1 MKLYIVPGSPNC
13 RKVQAVV
20 HELSVPVEA
29 VLVDFA
35 AGAHKR
41 RDYLAINPNGLVP
54 SLVDGD
60 LRLWESNAIMQYL
73 ADAHGATSLF
83 PRDLRRRIDVV
94 RWQCWELS
102 HFGRA
107 LGAVLFERLFKPL
120 MGQQPDEAIAQ
131 RALEQF
137 QPCAALLDAH
147 LRGREF
153 VAGDT
158 VTLADY
164 SLGCQLPLAAL
175 GRVDLAPYP
184 ELRAWLARLH
194 EREAWRATATPA
206 AMALAL
212 EQAVA
217 AHRPGSGG
225 A

>member
-1 MKLYIVPGSPNC
+1 MKLYVVPGSPNC

-20 HELSVPVEA
+20 HELSVPVETI
-29 VLVDFA
+29 LVDFA
-35 AGAHKR
+35 TGAHKSQ
-41 RDYLAINPNGLVP
+41 DYLAINPNGLVP

-83 PRDLRRRIDVV
+83 PRDPRRRIDVV

-120 MGQQPDEAIAQ
+120 MGGQPDEAIAQ
-131 RALEQF
+131 RALEQL
-137 QPCAALLDAH
+137 QPYAALLEAH
-147 LRGREF
+147 LKARAF
-153 VAGDT
+153 VAGDA
-158 VTLADY
+158 VTLADF

-175 GRVDLAPYP
+175 GRVDLAPFP
-184 ELRAWLARLH
+184 NLRAWLARLD
-194 EREAWRATATPA
+194 EREAWRATAMPA
-206 AMALAL
+206 AMAQAL
-212 EQAVA
+212 EQAV
-217 AHRPGSGG
+217 HRSERGG